1 MTNSE
6 KKKGGRNPIE
16 DRSQIKKRVWLFVEQ
31 GKIDKLGGEDAAKK
45 ICLSAIDAEI
55 EKLDSESD
63 VKPGY

>member
-31 GKIDKLGGEDAAKK
+31 GKIDKLGGEDIVKK